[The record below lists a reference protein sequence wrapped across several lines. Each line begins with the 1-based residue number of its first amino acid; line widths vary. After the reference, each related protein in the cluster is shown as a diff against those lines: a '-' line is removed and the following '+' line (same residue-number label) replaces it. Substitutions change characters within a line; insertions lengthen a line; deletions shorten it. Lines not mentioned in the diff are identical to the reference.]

1 MTSDAQRP
9 AIVVTPASTSGWE
22 YVIDTQAIIDQA
34 ATAAREADDERRI
47 YARVGAVRKGQ
58 APAPL
63 TTGEANV
70 LRRWLSDAL
79 DTYQRRL
86 EERLDT
92 VTP

>member
-1 MTSDAQRP
+1 MT
-9 AIVVTPASTSGWE
+9 TSGFE

-34 ATAAREADDERRI
+34 ATAAREADDERLI
-47 YARVGAVRKGQ
+47 DAWLSAVQKGQ

-86 EERLDT
+86 QDRLAS